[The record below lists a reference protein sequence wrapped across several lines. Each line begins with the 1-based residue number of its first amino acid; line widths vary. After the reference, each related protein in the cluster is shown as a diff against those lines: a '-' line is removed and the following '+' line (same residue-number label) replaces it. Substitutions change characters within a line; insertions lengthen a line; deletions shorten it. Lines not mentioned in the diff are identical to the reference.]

1 MEIQA
6 GDKLRIR
13 AIVGDKKVNGFM
25 QWADLRPDDKV
36 YAKQHDFVVTVDGT
50 VADPA
55 LVFEGLL
62 HAMQEEYIVALLQ
75 CRRWTRGETELPC
88 NGLTYTNHAIREISD
103 GMRCYFVQHG
113 D

>member
-1 MEIQA
+1 
-6 GDKLRIR
+6 
-13 AIVGDKKVNGFM
+13 M